1 MKGVILVA
9 GDGGRLGVM
18 TQRYP
23 NALLDAGGRPLI
35 GYPLAAHAAVGI
47 EEIAIVVG
55 YLGYRVREVLGDGS
69 RFGVRLSYISN
80 DDYLGGNAVSVH
92 KARQWD
98 QGAPLVLCMADH
110 AIGEGL
116 VKRLVEKGPAEET
129 LCVDHSPGE
138 YPIIYFSLSPQNLSV
153 A

>member
-1 MKGVILVA
+1 MV
-9 GDGGRLGVM
+9 DGNIFASCFNSGPCRLSLPAQDGPRRWQ
-18 TQRYP
+18 T
-23 NALLDAGGRPLI
+23 DRPLI
-35 GYPLAAHAAVGI
+35 GYPIAAQAAAGI

-116 VKRLVEKGPAEET
+116 VRRLVEK
-129 LCVDHSPGE
+129 
-138 YPIIYFSLSPQNLSV
+138 
-153 A
+153 